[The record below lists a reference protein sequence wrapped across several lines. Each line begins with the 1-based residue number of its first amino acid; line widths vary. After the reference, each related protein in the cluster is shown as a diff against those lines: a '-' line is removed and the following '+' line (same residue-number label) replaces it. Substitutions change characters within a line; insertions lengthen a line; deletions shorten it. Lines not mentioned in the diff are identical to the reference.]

1 MANFHPIF
9 LLVFVT
15 TIVSPVHHS
24 YLLFRQ
30 WCSPCDFGCNSS
42 RALHCWQY
50 LFGNAVSS
58 QQQCHISSWL
68 CLSIDT
74 YLPTGMGLLWLHVA
88 ESIQPTGETKQL
100 IFSGVLLV
108 PAAPLY
114 IESMDGWHGMSRKH
128 WFLFSCTRV
137 QCENVPNLQW
147 QYEKVQIINCTVED
161 CEENEV
167 AVVFF
172 LYVAMGYILLLLQP
186 PSCSPV
192 AFCRWNRREMQWIVP
207 ILILVCAIQ

>member
-15 TIVSPVHHS
+15 TIVFFSSPFLFVIPPVVFS
-24 YLLFRQ
+24 VWLLLQFIPRI
-30 WCSPCDFGCNSS
+30 
-42 RALHCWQY
+42 AL
-50 LFGNAVSS
+50 LAVPIWECS
-58 QQQCHISSWL
+58 QQQQQYHIFSWL

-88 ESIQPTGETKQL
+88 DSMQPTGETKQL

-108 PAAPLY
+108 PAVPLY
-114 IESMDGWHGMSRKH
+114 IQSIDGWHGMSRKH

-172 LYVAMGYILLLLQP
+172 LYVDWLYIVITATFMFAT
-186 PSCSPV
+186 S
-192 AFCRWNRREMQWIVP
+192 
-207 ILILVCAIQ
+207 ILSVE